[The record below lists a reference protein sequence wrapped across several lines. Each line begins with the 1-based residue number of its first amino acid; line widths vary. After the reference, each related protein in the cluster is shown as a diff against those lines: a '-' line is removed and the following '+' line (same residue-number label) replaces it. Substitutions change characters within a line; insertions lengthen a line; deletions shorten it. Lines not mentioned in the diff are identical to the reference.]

1 MGVCPPLCPAPKSP
15 VVQKNISNA
24 TRGTSLRLLQ
34 TLVCLSLADLLHH
47 VKFEI
52 AFCKVYTSTTT
63 SCPTQGKVVKWPKNL
78 CLWKKLDGV
87 FLNYF
92 FLAKINKWHL
102 NPTGL
107 MWCPKE
113 TQAFSL
119 ITLETSRG
127 GLQVFS
133 CHTFV
138 TAVLLC
144 RPKHIIPIGILP
156 LCLFSSHLH
165 PLKADINYFQ
175 WFTLQIKSKSAVC
188 TGHS

>member
-1 MGVCPPLCPAPKSP
+1 MAKEFV
-15 VVQKNISNA
+15 
-24 TRGTSLRLLQ
+24 SL
-34 TLVCLSLADLLHH
+34 
-47 VKFEI
+47 
-52 AFCKVYTSTTT
+52 
-63 SCPTQGKVVKWPKNL
+63 
-78 CLWKKLDGV
+78 KKAWWV
-87 FLNYF
+87 FLNYV

-107 MWCPKE
+107 TWCPKE

-127 GLQVFS
+127 GLQIFS

-144 RPKHIIPIGILP
+144 RPKHFIPIGIPP

-175 WFTLQIKSKSAVC
+175 WFTLQIKSKSQFVQAIPNLLTEPGNSTSAVRQGKSFQLNVC
-188 TGHS
+188 HVLNSELPMMGKKQWHFKS